1 MQQQIIET
9 MSKRDDL
16 VQLSGQVINGM
27 LSADESVLTKLFDR
41 SIHSQV
47 AKTAVSIANGM
58 LKEIDQLY
66 PD

>member
-1 MQQQIIET
+1 MNR
-9 MSKRDDL
+9 RDDL

-27 LSADESVLTKLFDR
+27 LSADGSVLTKLFDR
-41 SIHSQV
+41 SIHSQA
-47 AKTAVSIANGM
+47 AKTAVSIANDM